1 MPATPLVRR
10 LKRHQI
16 DTERWDAAVLD
27 DRTPLPY
34 GLHWWLDA
42 ATDERWNGLVLD
54 DYRVVMP
61 LPTLT
66 RFGVFPAAIRPPY
79 TQQLGPYGDIRPGD
93 TAELLGAV
101 PRTFQT
107 ALTFAPTLRVEEIP
121 THFHHRRRVNYVVDL
136 SPSFSEVR
144 KRFPRTLQAYL
155 RKCTDDHLE
164 LMPTEPFVRLTEER
178 LGDRKGIK
186 AKHFAYLRRIIDAT
200 VAHDHGGCYQLQEK
214 GELLAAGFF
223 PTLSRRTINI
233 APVSTARGL
242 KRRGMSRLLALIMD
256 RESGVPGAAFD
267 FEGSELPG
275 VREYFAKF
283 GGQDEGYYL
292 LQNKLFGLLP

>member
-1 MPATPLVRR
+1 MRR
-10 LKRHQI
+10 TAI
-16 DTERWDAAVLD
+16 DVARWDAAVLRD
-27 DRTPLPY
+27 ATPLPY

-42 ATDERWNGLVLD
+42 ATNHRWDGLVLD
-54 DYRVVMP
+54 DYRVVLP
-61 LPTLT
+61 LPTMK
-66 RFGVFPAAIRPPY
+66 RFWMLPAAIRPPY
-79 TQQLGPYGDIRPGD
+79 TQQLGPYGDVVPGD
-93 TAELLGAV
+93 AADLLQAV

-107 ALTFAPTLRVEEIP
+107 ALTFAPTLNPAEIP
-121 THFHHRRRVNYVVDL
+121 PRYHYRRRINYVVDL
-136 SPSFSEVR
+136 SPPFSVVR

-155 RKCTDDHLE
+155 RKSINDTLE
-164 LMPTEPFVRLTEER
+164 VMPTDPFVALCLER

-186 AKHFAYLRRIIDAT
+186 ARHFEYLRQIIDAA
-200 VAHDHGGCYQLQEK
+200 VAQELGACYQLREE

-223 PTLSRRTINI
+223 PTLHHRTINI

-242 KRRGMSRLLALIMD
+242 KRRGMSRLLALIME
-256 RESGVPGAAFD
+256 RESGVPGAVFD

-292 LQNKLFGLLP
+292 LENMLFGLMR